1 MNVLLVMVAVVM
13 GVSTLRD
20 LTTVLVQVDMSLVVM
35 RELALVSQTV

>member
-13 GVSTLRD
+13 GVSTLMD

-35 RELALVSQTV
+35 RELALVSQPV